1 MKRRT
6 IKFIIAMVTIINILT
21 AILLFVDIQLF
32 DMPETTISID
42 VLEINADEIVL
53 QTTMEINNP
62 NSFGLRAEDLQII
75 TLAPSG
81 DEVANIIID
90 GGYIPAN
97 KLTTFT
103 ESVIIALNGQSPG
116 LLTTKIIGKIGVD
129 IGFITKTL
137 PLSIN
142 VKTSLEE
149 VVDTLSLPEISIT
162 TGFGNITQQQIN
174 LTSTIDAYN
183 PNTFDLFIQNLSVNI
198 QTENET
204 VVGGFMIPSGNITAK
219 NTTTWAGEGW
229 VRIEALNAQQLLVNL
244 SGSVGI
250 GIAGFNKSLPLS
262 LKIEIDVPNIKT
274 IFSDAPV
281 DIIIRGDYKASLQGI
296 IDNIILEV
304 NNPTKLDIEL
314 TDVVVTANRIDA
326 GEKVLIAETQLES
339 GIVKAE
345 SFAELKGQMIMPYS
359 KLLSFNTG
367 RMLPD
372 EMEVRVRANVTLPGI
387 NQKIW
392 VGVSGYQDLR
402 LLQ

>member
-6 IKFIIAMVTIINILT
+6 IKFILAMVTIVNILT

-53 QTTMEINNP
+53 QTTMEIDNP
-62 NSFGLRAEDLQII
+62 NSFGLRTENLQII
-75 TLAPSG
+75 TLAASG
-81 DEVANIIID
+81 DEVANIVIE
-90 GGYIPAN
+90 GGHIPAN

-103 ESVIIALNGQSPG
+103 EVAIIALNGQSPG
-116 LLTTKIIGKIGVD
+116 MLTTKITGKIGVD

-149 VVDTLSLPEISIT
+149 VVDAISLPEISIT

-174 LTSTIDAYN
+174 LTATIDAYN
-183 PNTFDLFIQNLSVNI
+183 PNTFDLLIQNLSANI

-204 VVGGFMIPSGNITAK
+204 IVGIFMVPSGSIPAK
-219 NTTTWAGEGW
+219 NTTTWIGKGW
-229 VRIEALNAQQLLVNL
+229 VNIEALNAQQLLLNL

-250 GIAGFNKSLPLS
+250 AIAGFNKSLPLS

-281 DIIIRGDYKASLQGI
+281 DIIIRGDYKASLKGI

-345 SFAELKGQMIMPYS
+345 SVAELKGQMIMPYS

-367 RMLPD
+367 RVLPD
-372 EMEVRVRANVTLPGI
+372 EMEVRVRANITLPGI

>member
-1 MKRRT
+1 
-6 IKFIIAMVTIINILT
+6 MVTIINILT
-21 AILLFVDIQLF
+21 ATLLFIDIQLF

-62 NSFGLRAEDLQII
+62 NSFGLRTENLQII

-81 DEVANIIID
+81 DEVANIVIE
-90 GGYIPAN
+90 GGHIPAN

-103 ESVIIALNGQSPG
+103 ELVIIALNGQSPG
-116 LLTTKIIGKIGVD
+116 VLTTKITGKIGVD

-174 LTSTIDAYN
+174 LTTTIDAYN

-204 VVGGFMIPSGNITAK
+204 IVGGFMIPSGSIPAK
-219 NTTTWAGEGW
+219 NTTTWIGEGW

-250 GIAGFNKSLPLS
+250 AIAGFNKSLPLS
-262 LKIEIDVPNIKT
+262 LKIEIDVPDIKT

-345 SFAELKGQMIMPYS
+345 SAAELKGQMIMPYS

-367 RMLPD
+367 RILPD
-372 EMEVRVRANVTLPGI
+372 EMEVRVRANITLPGI